1 MYGPLRLHPLPDG
14 LDPCDNVKMAR
25 VFLEERWLPKSVLC
39 LRDYNRHKFLLDLI
53 AGITVGLVALP
64 LAMAFAIASGLT
76 PQAGIYCAIVTG
88 FLISA
93 FGGSKTQIGGPTGAF
108 VVVVASIVAAHGVDG
123 LFVCTVMAGV
133 LLVIMGVTGLG
144 TGVKFIPRPVV
155 IGFTNGIAVLIAS
168 TQVKDFFGL
177 HLDKVPGVFWLRIEA
192 LAGNF
197 HTVSYEATALAVCT
211 VLTLIV
217 CRSVSARIPGPIVAL
232 LLGTLAV
239 YFFKLPVET
248 IGTRFGGIPSGLPH
262 LVIPK
267 FRTDLIHGLLGPAF
281 TVAMLGAI
289 ESLMSAVVSDRM
301 SNDRHNPN
309 VELIGQG
316 IANIFSPMF
325 GGLPATGAIARTAT
339 NIRSG
344 AQSPVAGMI
353 HAATLLCILL
363 FAAPLVSYVPMA
375 ALAGILI
382 IVAYNMGEWREIPQL
397 LKLTKTD
404 ISIWL
409 VTFALTV
416 FADLTVA
423 VEAGMILAAL
433 LFISR
438 VAATTTVSQVT
449 DEYIEDG
456 RMHVLQD
463 KDIPY
468 YATIFRIHGPFLF
481 GATDKISVV
490 TQNLHELPPV
500 VILRL
505 RNMTALDAT
514 GLFALEEV
522 AKQLHASKR
531 TLILCGARE
540 QPSQLIHQ
548 ADFAAVVGEENICDN
563 VQEALR
569 RAEEV
574 YERLETKFFV
584 AKN

>member
-1 MYGPLRLHPLPDG
+1 MAFAF
-14 LDPCDNVKMAR
+14 LDD
-25 VFLEERWLPKSVLC
+25 RWLPKSVLC
-39 LRDYNRHKFLLDLI
+39 LREYNRHKFLLDLI
-53 AGITVGLVALP
+53 AGVTVGLVALP

-93 FGGSKTQIGGPTGAF
+93 LGGSKMQIGGPTGAF
-108 VVVVASIVAAHGVDG
+108 VVVVSGIVAVHGVDG
-123 LFVCTVMAGV
+123 LFMCTVMAGV
-133 LLVIMGVTGLG
+133 LLVIMGTTGLG
-144 TGVKFIPRPVV
+144 TAVKFIPRPVV

-168 TQVKDFFGL
+168 TQIKDFFGL
-177 HLDKVPGVFWLRIEA
+177 RLEKVPGVFWPRMEA
-192 LAGNF
+192 LAANF
-197 HTVSYEATALAVCT
+197 HTLSYEATALAVVT
-211 VLTLIV
+211 VLVLII
-217 CRSVSARIPGPIVAL
+217 CRSLSPRIPGPIVAL
-232 LLGTLAV
+232 LLGTSAV
-239 YFFKLPVET
+239 YFLKLPVET
-248 IGTRFGGIPSGLPH
+248 IGTRFGGIPGGLPH
-262 LVIPK
+262 LQIPR
-267 FRTDLIHGLLGPAF
+267 FRADLIHGLLGPAL

-301 SNDRHNPN
+301 SNDHHNPN

-316 IANIFSPMF
+316 VANIFSPMF

-344 AQSPVAGMI
+344 AQTPLAGMV
-353 HAATLLCILL
+353 HALTLLCILL
-363 FAAPLVSYVPMA
+363 FAAPLVSFVPMS
-375 ALAGILI
+375 ALAGILM

-449 DEYIEDG
+449 DDYIEDG
-456 RMHVLQD
+456 RIHILQD

-490 TQNLHELPPV
+490 TQNLHKLPPV

-514 GLFALEEV
+514 GLFGLEEV
-522 AKQLHASKR
+522 AKQLHNSKR

-540 QPSQLIHQ
+540 QPAKLIHQ
-548 ADFAAVVGEENICDN
+548 AEFEEVIGAENICDN
-563 VQEALR
+563 VQQALR

-574 YERLETKFFV
+574 YEGLE
-584 AKN
+584 AKLVVQKN

>member
-1 MYGPLRLHPLPDG
+1 MVFSF
-14 LDPCDNVKMAR
+14 LDD
-25 VFLEERWLPKSVLC
+25 RWLPKSVLC
-39 LRDYNRHKFLLDLI
+39 LREYNRHKFLLDLI
-53 AGITVGLVALP
+53 AGVTVGLVALP

-93 FGGSKTQIGGPTGAF
+93 LGGSKMQIGGPTGAF
-108 VVVVASIVAAHGVDG
+108 VVIVAGIVAAHGVDG
-123 LFVCTVMAGV
+123 LFMCTVMAGV
-133 LLVIMGVTGLG
+133 LLVIMGATGLG
-144 TGVKFIPRPVV
+144 TAVKFIPRPVV

-168 TQVKDFFGL
+168 TQIKDFFGIRL
-177 HLDKVPGVFWLRIEA
+177 EKIPGVFWLRVEA
-192 LAGNF
+192 LAANL
-197 HTVSYEATALAVCT
+197 HTLSYEATALAVIT
-211 VLTLIV
+211 VLVLII
-217 CRSVSARIPGPIVAL
+217 CRSLSPRIPGPIVAL
-232 LLGTLAV
+232 LLGTSVV

-248 IGTRFGGIPSGLPH
+248 IGTRFGGIPGGLPH
-262 LVIPK
+262 LQIPR
-267 FRTDLIHGLLGPAF
+267 FRTDLIHGLLGPAL

-316 IANIFSPMF
+316 VANIFSPMF

-344 AQSPVAGMI
+344 AQSPLAGII
-353 HAATLLCILL
+353 HSLTLLCILL
-363 FAAPLVSYVPMA
+363 FAAPLVSYVPMS
-375 ALAGILI
+375 ALAGILM

-449 DEYIEDG
+449 DDYIEDG
-456 RMHVLQD
+456 RIHILQD

-481 GATDKISVV
+481 GATDKILVL
-490 TQNLHELPPV
+490 TQNLHKLPPV

-522 AKQLHASKR
+522 AKQLHDSKR

-540 QPSQLIHQ
+540 QPAKLIHQ
-548 ADFAAVVGEENICDN
+548 AEFEEVVGAENICEN
-563 VQEALR
+563 VQQALQ

-574 YERLETKFFV
+574 YEGLEARFV
-584 AKN
+584 VQKSYLN